1 MYVRQ
6 LHLQGFKTFA
16 TRTSF
21 SFGRGITA
29 IVGPNGSGK
38 SNLADAL
45 RWVLGEQ
52 SYSTLRSRR
61 TEDVIFSGSSSR
73 PPAGMAEVTLVL
85 DNEDGALP
93 LDFPEV
99 EITRRAYRSGANE
112 YFLNRRRVRLQD
124 IEEVL
129 GGLNASYVVIHQGL
143 VDEALSLRPKE
154 RRLLLEEAA
163 EVRRYHERRQ
173 KALERLR
180 ETAANMTRLSDLRNE
195 LLPRLRAL
203 ERQSQ
208 QARQRAELEASLQEA
223 LRAWYRLLWEEV
235 SSALRQAEREEE
247 EARTRLG
254 LLRASAEEATRQVA
268 SLRQA
273 VQESRQ
279 KEEERR
285 RKGSEIRR
293 RIGVLREQLAR
304 ALGESQALE
313 HHREELRA
321 EIARYR
327 RELASQEER
336 WALLAQAGET
346 LKERM
351 LQAQA
356 GLREQQERYRQAES
370 DLRSAR
376 QHLQTLQEEARLLD
390 ERLRER
396 ARRLEQLQTREEV
409 LAREEAERRRLL
421 EELAEQKRRME
432 AEKAQRMEE
441 QARREEVWATLCARQ
456 EVLQAEVESRQR
468 NLREQEEALAAAR
481 LRLADLRAR
490 LETLGKEDNA
500 PSFLEEWAHREGRPA
515 LRSLLDRL
523 TVPGR
528 LQKALAAALG
538 AHMQPMLFPTWEEA
552 REALRALDAV
562 GAGRATFLPQDE
574 LRPPPS
580 ALSEP
585 PALGSEGFLLDH
597 LTFPREDR
605 PALACLLGRVLLAR
619 DLETARRIARGLPA
633 GWLVVTREGE
643 AVTAE
648 GVLSGGSPGE
658 DALERREERR
668 RLARAMA
675 ETEAQVAKEERK
687 RTETQER
694 LATAQAA
701 LSALT
706 TEMEEK
712 RFARE
717 EGARRLL
724 DLDLSLARLEEEAGR
739 QRLRLEELL
748 RERRHIQEERLLA
761 NREEESPR
769 PTLQRE
775 VEDAQG
781 REKEARG
788 TYLRAQRSLEEA
800 RLIWAMARKERE
812 NQRALEEM
820 VRQGIRRLQ
829 KQVAEGERRLAEME
843 RRLEAQAAQIA
854 SWQAELAGLEQ
865 EAAALE
871 EVPVPPFSLRELEE
885 REAEE
890 ARLREE
896 TLAWEAAAGRAAMA
910 VQRWRDAQRELLQ
923 RALAEIGPEASAYGP
938 AGEALLNALLSSPPE
953 WTRLPLDP
961 SLTKEELEKRVAH
974 LREEVRRI
982 GPVNPLAEVEYRET
996 QERYDFLGRQLQDLH
1011 DAARSLEQVI
1021 AELDRAMEQR
1031 FHETFEAVQREF
1043 QSYFTRLFGGGSA
1056 ALRLVRLEEEDG
1068 GLSGL
1073 GVEITARPPGKRAH
1087 SLALLSGG
1095 ERALTSAA
1103 LLFAILKVNPRP
1115 FCLLDEVDAM
1125 LDEANV
1131 GRFRECLLE
1140 LASRTQ
1146 FIIITHNRGTIEAA
1160 DLLYGVSMADDG
1172 TSRVLSLRLEEQGI
1186 PGDSSKE
1193 IGDGPPA

>member
-93 LDFPEV
+93 IDFPEV
-99 EITRRAYRSGANE
+99 EITRRAYRSGVNE

-129 GGLNASYVVIHQGL
+129 GGLSASYVVIHQGL
-143 VDEALSLRPKE
+143 VDEALSLRPRE

-223 LRAWYRLLWEEV
+223 LRAWYRLLWEEI
-235 SSALRQAEREEE
+235 SSALRQAEQEEK
-247 EARTRLG
+247 EARTRLEV
-254 LLRASAEEATRQVA
+254 LRASAEEVARQVA
-268 SLRQA
+268 SLRQV
-273 VQESRQ
+273 VQESQQ

-285 RKGSEIRR
+285 RKEGEILR
-293 RIGVLREQLAR
+293 RIGALREQLAR

-313 HHREELRA
+313 RHRGVLWA
-321 EIARYR
+321 EIVRYR
-327 RELASQEER
+327 QELASQEER
-336 WALLAQAGET
+336 RTLLAQVGKS
-346 LKERM
+346 LKERVRK
-351 LQAQA
+351 AQA
-356 GLREQQERYRQAES
+356 SLREQQERYRQAES
-370 DLRSAR
+370 DLRSAQR
-376 QHLQTLQEEARLLD
+376 NLQALQEEAHLLD
-390 ERLRER
+390 MRFQERV
-396 ARRLEQLQTREEV
+396 RRLEQLQAREEV
-409 LAREEAERRRLL
+409 LAQEEAELCRFLK
-421 EELAEQKRRME
+421 ELAERKGRME
-432 AEKAQRMEE
+432 AEKAQILEE
-441 QARREEVWATLCARQ
+441 QARQEENWASLCARQ
-456 EVLQAEVESRQR
+456 KALQAEVESGQES
-468 NLREQEEALAAAR
+468 LQEQDKALEAAR

-490 LETLGKEDNA
+490 LETLGKTDDA
-500 PSFLEEWAHREGRPA
+500 LSFLEEWTRRQGRPA
-515 LRSLLDRL
+515 FPALLDRL
-523 TVPGR
+523 TVPRR
-528 LQKALAAALG
+528 LRKALAAALG
-538 AHMQPMLFPTWEEA
+538 AHIRPLLSTTWEEA
-552 REALRALDAV
+552 REALRALDAA
-562 GAGRATFLPQDE
+562 GAGRTTFLPRDE

-580 ALSEP
+580 ALSEV
-585 PALGSEGFLLDH
+585 PALGSEGLLLDH
-597 LTFPREDR
+597 LTCPGEDR

-619 DLETARRIARGLPA
+619 DLEAARRIARGLPA

-643 AVTAE
+643 AITAE
-648 GVLSGGSPGE
+648 GVLSGGNPRE
-658 DALERREERR
+658 EALEQQEERR
-668 RLARAMA
+668 RLARALA
-675 ETEAQVAKEERK
+675 EVEAEVVERERNRAEAQKHLSTVH
-687 RTETQER
+687 
-694 LATAQAA
+694 ATLAA
-701 LSALT
+701 LTS
-706 TEMEEK
+706 EMEEK
-712 RFARE
+712 RLARE
-717 EGARRLL
+717 EGTRRIL
-724 DLDLSLARLEEEAGR
+724 DLDLNLKRLEEEAGQ
-739 QRLRLEELL
+739 QRLRLGELIGERKRIEE
-748 RERRHIQEERLLA
+748 ERRMANQGEEDR
-761 NREEESPR
+761 R
-769 PTLQRE
+769 PTLQGELEQARRQEKQARE
-775 VEDAQG
+775 
-781 REKEARG
+781 
-788 TYLRAQRSLEEA
+788 TYLRARRLLEEA
-800 RLIWAMARKERE
+800 RLLWAVVRKEEE
-812 NQRALEEM
+812 NQHALEEM
-820 VRQGIRRLQ
+820 VAQGVQRLQ
-829 KQVAEGERRLAEME
+829 EQVAEGERRLEE
-843 RRLEAQAAQIA
+843 INRRLEVQAAQIA

-865 EAAALE
+865 EMAALE
-871 EVPVPPFSLRELEE
+871 GAPVSLLSSQELEE
-885 REAEE
+885 KEAKEVHLREEILAEE
-890 ARLREE
+890 A
-896 TLAWEAAAGRAAMA
+896 AVGRATLA

-923 RALAEIGPEASAYGP
+923 RAIAEIGPEAGAYGP

-961 SLTKEELEKRVAH
+961 NLTKEELERRVGR
-974 LREEVRRI
+974 LREEVRRV
-982 GPVNPLAEVEYRET
+982 GPVNPLAEVEYREA
-996 QERYDFLGRQLQDLH
+996 QERYDFLGQQLQDLH

-1043 QSYFTRLFGGGSA
+1043 QAYFTRLFGGGNA

-1068 GLSGL
+1068 GLSGW
-1073 GVEITARPPGKRAH
+1073 GVEIMARPPGKRAH

-1172 TSRVLSLRLEEQGI
+1172 TSRVLSLRLEE
-1186 PGDSSKE
+1186 D
-1193 IGDGPPA
+1193 

>member
-1 MYVRQ
+1 MYVQQ

-16 TRTSF
+16 NRTFF

-52 SYSTLRSRR
+52 SYSTLRGRR
-61 TEDVIFSGSSSR
+61 TEDVIFSGSSTR

-129 GGLNASYVVIHQGL
+129 GGLSASYVVIHQGL
-143 VDEALSLRPKE
+143 VDEALSLRPRE

-163 EVRRYHERRQ
+163 EVRRHHERRQ
-173 KALERLR
+173 QALERLR
-180 ETAANMTRLSDLRNE
+180 ETAANMTRLSDLRSE

-247 EARTRLG
+247 EAQSRLEFLRTL
-254 LLRASAEEATRQVA
+254 AEEVNRQVA

-273 VQESRQ
+273 VRESRQ

-285 RKGSEIRR
+285 RKEGEMRR
-293 RIGVLREQLAR
+293 RIGILREQLAR
-304 ALGESQALE
+304 ALGESRALE
-313 HHREELRA
+313 RHREELKT

-336 WALLAQAGET
+336 WRLLAQAGNLRERV
-346 LKERM
+346 LK
-351 LQAQA
+351 AQA
-356 GLREQQERYRQAES
+356 GLQERQAQHRRAET
-370 DLRSAR
+370 DLRSA
-376 QHLQTLQEEARLLD
+376 QENLQSLQEEGRLLAD
-390 ERLRER
+390 RLQEWV
-396 ARRLEQLQTREEV
+396 RRLEQLQIREEV
-409 LAREEAERRRLL
+409 LGGEEAERGRLL
-421 EELAEQKRRME
+421 EELAEQKRRL
-432 AEKAQRMEE
+432 EE
-441 QARREEVWATLCARQ
+441 ERNRTREELVRWEETWASLCARQ
-456 EVLQAEVESRQR
+456 KALQAELEGWQED
-468 NLREQEEALAAAR
+468 LRKQEEALESAR

-490 LETLGKEDNA
+490 LETLEEEEDA
-500 PSFLEEWAHREGRPA
+500 LPFLEEWARRQGRPA
-515 LRSLLDRL
+515 FSALLDRL
-523 TVPGR
+523 TVPRR

-538 AHMQPMLFPTWEEA
+538 AHIRPLLFPMWEEA
-552 REALRALDAV
+552 REALRALA
-562 GAGRATFLPQDE
+562 GAEAGRVTFLPQDE

-580 ALSEP
+580 TLSGT
-585 PALGSEGFLLDH
+585 PALGCEGLLLDH
-597 LTFPREDR
+597 LTCLREDR
-605 PALACLLGRVLLAR
+605 PALSCLLGRVLLAR
-619 DLETARRIARGLPA
+619 DLEAARRIARGLPT

-648 GVLSGGSPGE
+648 GVLAGGNVRE
-658 DALERREERR
+658 DALERRKERR
-668 RLARAMA
+668 RLARALA
-675 ETEAQVAKEERK
+675 ETEAQVLAKERDLGKSREH
-687 RTETQER
+687 
-694 LATAQAA
+694 LAAVRAA
-701 LSALT
+701 LAALM

-712 RFARE
+712 RLARE
-717 EGARRLL
+717 EGDRRLL
-724 DLDLSLARLEEEAGR
+724 DLDLGLKRLEEEAGR
-739 QRLRLEELL
+739 HRRRLEELSGERSRMEEERKTLQAAAQGEESRRPALL
-748 RERRHIQEERLLA
+748 RELEQAQLREKQA
-761 NREEESPR
+761 REE
-769 PTLQRE
+769 
-775 VEDAQG
+775 
-781 REKEARG
+781 
-788 TYLRAQRSLEEA
+788 YLRTLRLLEEA
-800 RLIWAMARKERE
+800 RLLWAVARKEAE
-812 NQRALEEM
+812 NQHVLEEM
-820 VRQGIRRLQ
+820 AQQGVRRLQ
-829 KQVAEGERRLAEME
+829 KQVLEGEKRLGDMAH
-843 RRLEAQAAQIA
+843 RLEAQAAQIA

-865 EAAALE
+865 EMAVLE
-871 EVPVPPFSLRELEE
+871 EVSASPALRELEE
-885 REAEE
+885 KEAED

-896 TLAWEAAAGRAAMA
+896 VLAWEAATARAALA
-910 VQRWRDAQRELLQ
+910 VQRWQDARRELLQ
-923 RALAEIGPEASAYGP
+923 RALGEIGPEASAYGP

-961 SLTKEELEKRVAH
+961 NLTREELERRVAY

-982 GPVNPLAEVEYRET
+982 GPVNPLAEEEYREAR
-996 QERYDFLGRQLQDLH
+996 ERYDFLGQQLQDLH
-1011 DAARSLEQVI
+1011 DAARSLEQVV

-1043 QSYFTRLFGGGSA
+1043 QAYFTRLFGGGSA

-1068 GLSGL
+1068 GLSGV
-1073 GVEITARPPGKRAH
+1073 GVEITARPPGKRVH

-1146 FIIITHNRGTIEAA
+1146 FILITHNRGTIEAA

-1172 TSRVLSLRLEEQGI
+1172 TSRVLSLRLEEREGT
-1186 PGDSSKE
+1186 GAF
-1193 IGDGPPA
+1193 GV

>member
-21 SFGRGITA
+21 SFSRGVTA

-52 SYSTLRSRR
+52 SYSLLRSRR

-129 GGLNASYVVIHQGL
+129 GGLSASYVVIHQGL
-143 VDEALSLRPKE
+143 VDEALSLRPRE

-208 QARQRAELEASLQEA
+208 QAHLRAELELALQEA

-235 SSALRQAEREEE
+235 SSALHRAEQEEE
-247 EARTRLG
+247 EARTRLSR
-254 LLRASAEEATRQVA
+254 LRASAEEVGRQVA
-268 SLRQA
+268 SLRQTA
-273 VQESRQ
+273 QESRQ

-285 RKGSEIRR
+285 RKEEEIRR

-304 ALGESQALE
+304 SSGERQVLE
-313 HHREELRA
+313 RHREELRA
-321 EIARYR
+321 EIARHR
-327 RELASQEER
+327 RELAAQEER
-336 WALLAQAGET
+336 RTLLAQTGKA
-346 LKERM
+346 LKEQV
-351 LQAQA
+351 LEAQA
-356 GLREQQERYRQAES
+356 GLQEHQERYRQAES
-370 DLRSAR
+370 DLRSAQQNLQALR
-376 QHLQTLQEEARLLD
+376 QEAHRLAERLQE
-390 ERLRER
+390 RE
-396 ARRLEQLQTREEV
+396 RRLEQLRVREEG

-421 EELAEQKRRME
+421 EELAEQK
-432 AEKAQRMEE
+432 QQMEE
-441 QARREEVWATLCARQ
+441 ERTRIQEELARREEVWDSLCARR
-456 EVLQAEVESRQR
+456 EALQAEAERRQED
-468 NLREQEEALAAAR
+468 LRRQDEALEAAR
-481 LRLADLRAR
+481 LRLTDLRAR
-490 LETLGKEDNA
+490 LETLGKEKDA
-500 PSFLEEWAHREGRPA
+500 ATLLEEWAGR
-515 LRSLLDRL
+515 RVSSLLDRL
-523 TVPGR
+523 TVPRGLR
-528 LQKALAAALG
+528 KALAAALG
-538 AHMQPMLFPTWEEA
+538 AHIQPLLFSTWEEA
-552 REALRALDAV
+552 REALHVLDRAE
-562 GAGRATFLPQDE
+562 AGRATFLPRDE

-580 ALSEP
+580 ALAGT

-597 LTFPREDR
+597 LTCTQEDR

-619 DLETARRIARGLPA
+619 NLEAARRIARGLPA
-633 GWLVVTREGE
+633 GWLVVTRDGK

-648 GVLSGGSPGE
+648 GVLSGGIPRE
-658 DALERREERR
+658 DVLERREERR
-668 RLARAMA
+668 RLARSLA
-675 ETEAQVAKEERK
+675 ETETQIAEGERRRAEAQEGLVAAQTALAALAEEMEK
-687 RTETQER
+687 VR
-694 LATAQAA
+694 LA
-701 LSALT
+701 
-706 TEMEEK
+706 
-712 RFARE
+712 RE
-717 EGARRLL
+717 AGTRRLL
-724 DLDLSLARLEEEAGR
+724 DRNLGLERLEEETGR
-739 QRLRLEELL
+739 HRRRLEELL
-748 RERRHIQEERLLA
+748 EERGSM
-761 NREEESPR
+761 EEER
-769 PTLQRE
+769 KTLQ
-775 VEDAQG
+775 VDAQG
-781 REKEARG
+781 EESRRLALQGEVEQAEGRERQAREE
-788 TYLRAQRSLEEA
+788 YLRARRLLEEA
-800 RLIWAMARKERE
+800 RLVWAVVRKEEE

-820 VRQGIRRLQ
+820 VQQGVRRLRE
-829 KQVAEGERRLAEME
+829 QVAEEEKRLEEIE
-843 RRLEAQAAQIA
+843 RRLEAQAAQIVA
-854 SWQAELAGLEQ
+854 WQAELAGLEQ
-865 EAAALE
+865 EMSTLE
-871 EVPVPPFSLRELEE
+871 EAPAPPLSLQELGE

-896 TLAWEAAAGRAAMA
+896 ILTWEAAAGRAALA
-910 VQRWRDAQRELLQ
+910 VQRWRDARRELLQ

-938 AGEALLNALLSSPPE
+938 AGEALLNALLASPPE

-961 SLTKEELEKRVAH
+961 NLTREELERRVAH
-974 LREEVRRI
+974 LREEVRRV
-982 GPVNPLAEVEYRET
+982 GPVNPLAEEEYRET
-996 QERYDFLGRQLQDLH
+996 QERYDFLGQQLQDLH

-1043 QSYFTRLFGGGSA
+1043 QAYFTRLFGGGSA
-1056 ALRLVRLEEEDG
+1056 SLRLVRLEEEDG

-1172 TSRVLSLRLEEQGI
+1172 TSRVLSLRLEEV
-1186 PGDSSKE
+1186 
-1193 IGDGPPA
+1193 PASPSGEKRT

>member
-61 TEDVIFSGSSSR
+61 TEDVIFSGSPSR

-93 LDFPEV
+93 IDFPEV

-129 GGLNASYVVIHQGL
+129 GGLSASYVVIHQGL
-143 VDEALSLRPKE
+143 VDEALSLRPRE

-208 QARQRAELEASLQEA
+208 QVRQRAGLEASLQEA
-223 LRAWYRLLWEEV
+223 LRTWYRLLWEEV

-247 EARTRLG
+247 EARNRLE
-254 LLRASAEEATRQVA
+254 LLRASAEEVIRQIA

-285 RKGSEIRR
+285 RKEGEIRR
-293 RIGVLREQLAR
+293 RIGTLRERLAR

-313 HHREELRA
+313 RHREELRA
-321 EIARYR
+321 EVARYR
-327 RELASQEER
+327 RELALQEER
-336 WALLAQAGET
+336 RAFLAQAGKA
-346 LKERM
+346 LKERV

-356 GLREQQERYRQAES
+356 GLQRQQEHYRQAET
-370 DLRSAR
+370 DLRSV
-376 QHLQTLQEEARLLD
+376 QQNLQALQEQE
-390 ERLRER
+390 
-396 ARRLEQLQTREEV
+396 RRLEQLRAREEV

-421 EELAEQKRRME
+421 EELAEQKRRLE
-432 AEKAQRMEE
+432 EERARAMEE
-441 QARREEVWATLCARQ
+441 QARREEVWTSLCARRKA
-456 EVLQAEVESRQR
+456 LQAEVESRQED
-468 NLREQEEALAAAR
+468 LRKQDEAQESAR

-490 LETLGKEDNA
+490 LETLEEDDA
-500 PSFLEEWAHREGRPA
+500 TSFLEEWARRQGRPA
-515 LRSLLDRL
+515 FSTLLDRL
-523 TVPGR
+523 TVPRGLR
-528 LQKALAAALG
+528 KALAAALG
-538 AHMQPMLFPTWEEA
+538 VHLLPLLFSTWEEA
-552 REALRALDAV
+552 REALRALE
-562 GAGRATFLPQDE
+562 GAKTGSATFLPRDE

-580 ALSEP
+580 ALSGS
-585 PALGSEGFLLDH
+585 PALGSEGLLLDH
-597 LTFPREDR
+597 LTCPREDR

-619 DLETARRIARGLPA
+619 DLEAARRIARGIPA

-648 GVLSGGSPGE
+648 GVLSGGKLWE

-668 RLARAMA
+668 RLARATA
-675 ETEAQVAKEERK
+675 EVEVQVVEGERK
-687 RTETQER
+687 RTETRER
-694 LATAQAA
+694 LAAAQAA
-701 LSALT
+701 LTALA

-712 RFARE
+712 RLARE
-717 EGARRLL
+717 EGARHLL
-724 DLDLSLARLEEEAGR
+724 DLDLSLERLEEEIGR
-739 QRLRLEELL
+739 QSLRLEELSG
-748 RERRHIQEERLLA
+748 ERGRLEEEMQASAPGEANRRLVLQEELEQARV
-761 NREEESPR
+761 REE
-769 PTLQRE
+769 QARE
-775 VEDAQG
+775 EF
-781 REKEARG
+781 
-788 TYLRAQRSLEEA
+788 LRARRSLEEA
-800 RLIWAMARKERE
+800 RLVWAVARKEEE

-820 VRQGIRRLQ
+820 VQQGVRGLQRQVEKGEKRL
-829 KQVAEGERRLAEME
+829 EEIG

-854 SWQAELAGLEQ
+854 SWEAELAGLEQ
-865 EAAALE
+865 EIAALE
-871 EVPVPPFSLRELEE
+871 EVSAPPSLRELEE
-885 REAEE
+885 KEAEE

-896 TLAWEAAAGRAAMA
+896 ILAWETAASRAALA
-910 VQRWRDAQRELLQ
+910 VQRWRDARRELLQ

-961 SLTKEELEKRVAH
+961 NLTREEVERRVAH

-982 GPVNPLAEVEYRET
+982 GPVNPLAEEEYRET
-996 QERYDFLGRQLQDLH
+996 QERYDFLGQQLQDLH
-1011 DAARSLEQVI
+1011 DAARSLEQVV

-1043 QSYFTRLFGGGSA
+1043 QAYFTRLFGGGSA

-1146 FIIITHNRGTIEAA
+1146 FILITHNRGTIEAA

-1172 TSRVLSLRLEEQGI
+1172 TSRVLSLRLEEQGS
-1186 PGDSSKE
+1186 PGSPK
-1193 IGDGPPA
+1193 DGQGAPAVHPN